1 MAIAQTITVV
11 DGKTYQPGEE
21 IWDLGSF
28 ACVDVRGNIRSYE
41 GLSSDEEHSGT
52 KDDPIPWRKNMQ
64 CYKDKYY
71 IQNEIVYK
79 CTRDSGNALQ
89 NDIIDLIGHYFEV
102 A

>member
-41 GLSSDEEHSGT
+41 GLSSDISKLLHYVGT
-52 KDDPIPWRKNMQ
+52 GSSALCLDTGDY
-64 CYKDKYY
+64 YKFHKETD
-71 IQNEIVYK
+71 QWYK
-79 CTRDSGNALQ
+79 L
-89 NDIIDLIGHYFEV
+89 
-102 A
+102 

>member
-41 GLSSDEEHSGT
+41 GLSSDISKLPH
-52 KDDPIPWRKNMQ
+52 
-64 CYKDKYY
+64 
-71 IQNEIVYK
+71 VF
-79 CTRDSGNALQ
+79 LQ
-89 NDIIDLIGHYFEV
+89 KEGYCGVQRENY
-102 A
+102 

>member
-41 GLSSDEEHSGT
+41 GLSSDISKLPHYVGT
-52 KDDPIPWRKNMQ
+52 GSSALCLDTGDY
-64 CYKDKYY
+64 YKFHKETDQWCKLMRYNY
-71 IQNEIVYK
+71 ESRRSICNFAKE
-79 CTRDSGNALQ
+79 N
-89 NDIIDLIGHYFEV
+89 
-102 A
+102 

>member
-41 GLSSDEEHSGT
+41 GLSSDISKLPHYVGT
-52 KDDPIPWRKNMQ
+52 GSSALTPEIIINSIRKQINGINCKLMRYNYESRRSI
-64 CYKDKYY
+64 CNFAKE
-71 IQNEIVYK
+71 N
-79 CTRDSGNALQ
+79 
-89 NDIIDLIGHYFEV
+89 
-102 A
+102 

>member
-41 GLSSDEEHSGT
+41 GLSSDISKLPHYVGT
-52 KDDPIPWRKNMQ
+52 GSSALCLDTGDYYKFHKEKDQW
-64 CYKDKYY
+64 YK
-71 IQNEIVYK
+71 
-79 CTRDSGNALQ
+79 L
-89 NDIIDLIGHYFEV
+89 
-102 A
+102 

>member
-41 GLSSDEEHSGT
+41 GLSSDISKLPHYVGT
-52 KDDPIPWRKNMQ
+52 G
-64 CYKDKYY
+64 
-71 IQNEIVYK
+71 
-79 CTRDSGNALQ
+79 S
-89 NDIIDLIGHYFEV
+89 
-102 A
+102 